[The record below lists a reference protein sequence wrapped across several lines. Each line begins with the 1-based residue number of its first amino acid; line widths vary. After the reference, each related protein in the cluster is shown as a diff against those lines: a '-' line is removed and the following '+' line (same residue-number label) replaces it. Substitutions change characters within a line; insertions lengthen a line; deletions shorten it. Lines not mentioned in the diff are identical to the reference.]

1 MKFKRLAF
9 ALTALLPLI
18 FAAPAGAVSA
28 PMWQVA
34 KIAVLP
40 AGATGLPSGFLPALS
55 CPSSGNCGAG
65 GAYEDS
71 AANTEGL
78 VLNEVKGTWKK
89 AVRLIAPTGASSD
102 PLLTVDSISCG
113 SNSNCVATGNY
124 ADKAGDSL
132 SFVATEVRG
141 VWAKSREIK
150 LPSNAL
156 GTGQVSEIHSISCT
170 SAGNCGAIGVY
181 KDNTSPIGLTQA
193 FVVSEVHGVWSK
205 SSEVTLPVDAN
216 VDPFTT
222 LNQITCASTGN
233 CVAAGSYIDTQDT
246 THALVVNEVRGT
258 WLVGQSV
265 TLPGDA
271 NAYPVAALSEV
282 TCAAVNNCTG
292 LGTYVNTA
300 DDVVGLT
307 VTELRGVW
315 QRAVAI
321 VMPTGAATN
330 PSTFFYGFGG
340 LSCPS
345 IGNCSAGGQF
355 LGGASANAYEGF
367 FVNEVHGTWQQAVQ
381 LGLPSG
387 AQSAGRNGGV
397 VAVSCR
403 SAGNCSA
410 GAAYIDAAGN
420 YQALVVNEVSS
431 HWLTGTKISL
441 PTGGTQVGV
450 DGGVYG
456 LVCHAKGP
464 CTATG
469 SYLRGLSTYEG
480 FTVTTK

>member
-1 MKFKRLAF
+1 MKFNRLAF
-9 ALTALLPLI
+9 ILSALLPLTL
-18 FAAPAGAVSA
+18 AVPAGAA
-28 PMWQVA
+28 TPPRWQVA

-40 AGATGLPSGFLPALS
+40 SGATGLPSGFLPALS
-55 CPSSGNCGAG
+55 CPSAGNCGAG
-65 GAYEDS
+65 GAFEDNS
-71 AANTEGL
+71 ANTEGL
-78 VLNEVKGTWKK
+78 VLNEVNGTWKK
-89 AVRLIAPTGASSD
+89 AVKLLAPTGASGD

-113 SNSNCVATGNY
+113 SNSNCVAAGNY

-132 SFVATEVRG
+132 SFVAVEVRG
-141 VWAKSREIK
+141 VWTKSREIK

-156 GTGQVSEIHSISCT
+156 GAGQVSQIHSISCT

-181 KDNTSPIGLTQA
+181 KDSTAPIGRTEG
-193 FVVSEVHGVWSK
+193 FVVSEVRGVWTK
-205 SSEVTLPVDAN
+205 TSEVALPSDAN

-222 LNQITCASTGN
+222 LNQVTCASAGE
-233 CVAAGSYIDTQDT
+233 CVAAGSYIDAQNI
-246 THALVVNEVRGT
+246 THGLVVSQVRGT
-258 WLVGQSV
+258 WLPGQSIA
-265 TLPGDA
+265 LPGDA
-271 NAYPVAALSEV
+271 NAFPVAALSEV

-292 LGTYVNTA
+292 LGTYVNNSG
-300 DDVVGLT
+300 DVLGLT

-315 QRAVAI
+315 QRAVSI
-321 VMPTGAATN
+321 TMPAGAATN
-330 PSTFFYGFGG
+330 PFTFFYGYGG

-355 LGGASANAYEGF
+355 LSAASANAYEGF
-367 FVNEVHGTWQQAVQ
+367 FVNEVNGTWEPAVQ
-381 LGLPSG
+381 LGLPDG
-387 AQSAGRNGGV
+387 AEAAGKNGGV

-410 GAAYIDAAGN
+410 GAAYIDAAGD
-420 YQALVVNEVSS
+420 YEALVVNEVSS
-431 HWLTGTKISL
+431 RWLTGTKIAL
-441 PTGGTQVGV
+441 PTGGTQVGI

-469 SYLRGLSTYEG
+469 SYLRGFSTYEG

>member
-9 ALTALLPLI
+9 ALSSLLALAI
-18 FAAPAGAVSA
+18 AVPAGAVSA
-28 PMWQVA
+28 PRWQVA
-34 KIAVLP
+34 KIAKLP
-40 AGATGLPSGFLPALS
+40 TGATGLPSGFLPALS
-55 CPSSGNCGAG
+55 CPSPGNCGAG
-65 GAYEDS
+65 GAYQDNS
-71 AANTEGL
+71 SNTEGL
-78 VLNEVKGTWKK
+78 VLNEVNGTWKK
-89 AVRLIAPTGASSD
+89 AVKLVAPTGASTD

-113 SNSNCVATGNY
+113 SNNNCVAAGNY

-132 SFVATEVRG
+132 SFIATEVRG

-150 LPSNAL
+150 LPPNAL
-156 GTGQVSEIHSISCT
+156 GAGQVSEIHSISCT

-181 KDNTSPIGLTQA
+181 KDNTSSIGRTDA
-193 FVVSEVHGVWSK
+193 FVVSEVRGVWTKTSQ
-205 SSEVTLPVDAN
+205 VALPIDAN

-222 LNQITCASTGN
+222 MNQITCATAGN
-233 CVAAGSYIDTQDT
+233 CVAAGSYIDTQNT
-246 THALVVNEVRGT
+246 THALVVNQVRGT

-271 NAYPVAALSEV
+271 NAYPIAALSEV
-282 TCAAVNNCTG
+282 TCAAVNNCTS
-292 LGTYVNTA
+292 LGTYVNNA
-300 DDVVGLT
+300 GEVLGLT

-321 VMPTGAATN
+321 AMPADAAKN
-330 PSTFFYGFGG
+330 PSTFFYGYGG

-355 LGGASANAYEGF
+355 LSGASANTYEGF

-387 AQSAGRNGGV
+387 AQSAGKNGGV

-410 GAAYIDAAGN
+410 GAAYIDATGD
-420 YQALVVNEVSS
+420 YQALVVNELSS
-431 HWLTGTKISL
+431 HWLTGTKIAL

-456 LVCHAKGP
+456 LVCHANGH